1 MQDNT
6 IIFAQIR
13 TQGEVHHMLKILGS
27 ICFLTTLSRIFPH
40 HKEPCQ
46 FHGMGPL
53 LKF

>member
-13 TQGEVHHMLKILGS
+13 TRGEVHHMLKILGS
-27 ICFLTTLSRIFPH
+27 ICFLTALSMIFPY

-46 FHGMGPL
+46 LHGMGPL
-53 LKF
+53 HKF